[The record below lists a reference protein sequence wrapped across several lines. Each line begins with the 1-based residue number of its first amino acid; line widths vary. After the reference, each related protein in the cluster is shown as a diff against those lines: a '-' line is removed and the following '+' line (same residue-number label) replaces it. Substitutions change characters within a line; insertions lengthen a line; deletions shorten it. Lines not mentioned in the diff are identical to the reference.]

1 MGLFNKKNEGG
12 LMDAIRCDQSDYLIW
27 KWRPKG
33 MEANSTKKENA
44 IRYGSSLN
52 VKDGEVA
59 VFVYHQ
65 KDGTQQD
72 FIEGPYNDTIKT
84 ANFPVLSSIVGLA
97 FGGGSPFQAEV
108 YYINQA
114 GLIQVPFAVPYFDM
128 FDPRVPE
135 FPVQMAVRG
144 SFAIGIPDYRQFIK
158 LHRLTD
164 FNIDAFKKQIKDSFI
179 KYVKA
184 VVTNIPD
191 GSYGGAPIPLVQ
203 LERRILQVNDIVQ
216 QYVEPKL
223 TGVYGVALKDF
234 NISELDI
241 DKTCDGYLKVKELTA
256 DYTAAQL
263 KTQQDINISNMQ
275 QTNQLQM
282 DQLAESQR
290 IQMQNMEETMRIQ
303 REEAQFAQHQNT
315 EMNAYA
321 AKLATES
328 QNLGAFSVGRQAD
341 VGIAAAEAMGKQA
354 AAGAGNINLGA
365 GGGGMNPG
373 AMMANM
379 AMGQA
384 VGMGMANM
392 LGNTFAGATAGMGTA
407 APGMAA
413 PGMGA
418 PVGGM
423 PGQMP
428 PAGMTPPPVPGAA
441 APATMYNV
449 AVNGATTGPFSV
461 AQLSQMAQAGQLTA
475 QSLVW
480 CAGMAGW
487 AAASSVP
494 ELAALF
500 APPAPAGGV
509 PPVPPVPPTPPVPPV
524 Q

>member
-1 MGLFNKKNEGG
+1 MALFNKKNEGG
-12 LMDAIRCDQSDYLIW
+12 MMDAIRCDEADYLVW

-52 VKDGEVA
+52 VKEGEVA
-59 VFVYHQ
+59 VFVYRQ

-72 FIEGPYNDTIKT
+72 FIEGPYSDTIKT
-84 ANFPVLSSIVGLA
+84 ANFPVLASIVGLA

-114 GLIQVPFAVPYFDM
+114 GLIQIPFGVPYFDV
-128 FDPRVPE
+128 FDPRVPD
-135 FPVQMAVRG
+135 FPIQMAVRG
-144 SFAIGIPDYRQFIK
+144 SFAIAIPDYKQFIK
-158 LHRLTD
+158 LHRLID

-179 KYVKA
+179 KYVKT

-191 GSYGGAPIPLVQ
+191 GSYGGAPVPVVQ
-203 LERRILQVNDIVQ
+203 LERRILQVNEIVQ

-223 TGVYGVALKDF
+223 RDVYGVAIKDF

-263 KTQQDINISNMQ
+263 KTQQDININNMQ
-275 QTNQLQM
+275 MTNQLQM

-290 IQMQNMEETMRIQ
+290 IQMQNMEEALRLQ
-303 REEAQFAQHQNT
+303 RET
-315 EMNAYA
+315 NAYA

-328 QNLGAFSVGRQAD
+328 QHLDAFAVGKQAE
-341 VGIAAAEAMGKQA
+341 VGMAAAEAMGRQA
-354 AAGAGNINLGA
+354 AAGAGNINLGGA
-365 GGGGMNPG
+365 GGAGAGMNPG

-392 LGNTFAGATAGMGTA
+392 LGNSFAGATGMG
-407 APGMAA
+407 A

-418 PVGGM
+418 PVGGAQGM
-423 PGQMP
+423 PGVGGAPVPPPMP
-428 PAGMTPPPVPGAA
+428 GTVPPPVPGAA
-441 APATMYNV
+441 PATVYNV
-449 AVNGATTGPFSV
+449 AVNGASAGPFTV
-461 AQLSQMAQAGQLTA
+461 AQLAQMAQAGQFNA
-475 QSLVW
+475 QSMVW
-480 CAGMAGW
+480 CAGMANW
-487 AAASSVP
+487 AAAGTIA

-509 PPVPPVPPTPPVPPV
+509 PPVPPV